1 MTFRRILMVTMVIVV
16 RKRRDGKRRDASS
29 ERSE

>member
-16 RKRRDGKRRDASS
+16 RQRRDGKRRDASS